1 MFHSLNN
8 YHRNI
13 RFTIE
18 IQPTK
23 FLDTDITLT
32 NGQATTSVH
41 RKQNKHPT
49 HWSSKIP
56 KRYKRNTINGDLNRS
71 YRISSDFTK
80 EKDIIRDKF
89 QKAGYPTRFTES
101 VINDFETKISDE
113 RIIPEFLF
121 EEKRK
126 FILIEVPFSDANEQL
141 SKRFIDKLKLFTN
154 DKIDFAI
161 KWSTKKVKQLFNVKD
176 RNPHPAC
183 KIYEGKCSCGKNYIG
198 ETQRNVETRWAEHSN
213 FEHNSEPAKHLL
225 NNPNHKFTWKVILNA
240 PEKTRLRKNLE
251 AALIALKRP
260 SLNDQLDSNRLI
272 LFRNGVT

>member
-1 MFHSLNN
+1 MFISRRRSGVFSRTVPLPTLFFTQCNWIKSTALSSSF
-8 YHRNI
+8 RN
-13 RFTIE
+13 RFN
-18 IQPTK
+18 K
-23 FLDTDITLT
+23 
-32 NGQATTSVH
+32 QATHSNFFVFFVA
-41 RKQNKHPT
+41 
-49 HWSSKIP
+49 
-56 KRYKRNTINGDLNRS
+56 
-71 YRISSDFTK
+71 RI
-80 EKDIIRDKF
+80 
-89 QKAGYPTRFTES
+89 
-101 VINDFETKISDE
+101 
-113 RIIPEFLF
+113 
-121 EEKRK
+121 
-126 FILIEVPFSDANEQL
+126 
-141 SKRFIDKLKLFTN
+141 
-154 DKIDFAI
+154 
-161 KWSTKKVKQLFNVKD
+161 VKQLFNVKD